1 MRWSGGH
8 RAVIRS
14 DGQEHKDE
22 RHPRMT
28 FGGLV
33 DYIIPIAIIGL
44 LAWLLKNSSD
54 NNALLAT
61 LVERTGNLNKVIEG
75 EREDRL
81 SADKFLQ
88 SELDEVRM
96 QSEKGRR

>member
-8 RAVIRS
+8 KAVVRK
-14 DGQEHKDE
+14 DGQRHEDE
-22 RHPRMT
+22 RHPRLT
-28 FGGLV
+28 FGGLMDSV
-33 DYIIPIAIIGL
+33 ISLAIIGL

-61 LVERTGNLNKVIEG
+61 LVERTGNLNKIIEG

-88 SELDEVRM
+88 SELDEVRT
-96 QSEKGRR
+96 QSEKEGR

>member
-8 RAVIRS
+8 KAVIRK
-14 DGQEHKDE
+14 DGHEHEDE
-22 RHPRMT
+22 RRSRMT
-28 FGGLV
+28 FGGLMDSV
-33 DYIIPIAIIGL
+33 ISLAIIGL

-61 LVERTGNLNKVIEG
+61 LVERTGNLNKIIEG

-88 SELDEVRM
+88 SELDEVRT
-96 QSEKGRR
+96 QSEKEGR

>member
-1 MRWSGGH
+1 MRWSGPH
-8 RAVIRS
+8 KAVVRK
-14 DGQEHKDE
+14 DGLSHEDE
-22 RHPRMT
+22 RQHRMS

-61 LVERTGNLNKVIEG
+61 LVERTGNLNKIVDG

-81 SADKFLQ
+81 AADKFLQ
-88 SELDEVRM
+88 SELDEIRNN
-96 QSEKGRR
+96 QEKGMK